1 MQTTT
6 IYTEQEQ
13 LSFMRTLLDNIVEEL
28 SMPGR
33 ALMDTES
40 AALGLL
46 MVLQLAQ
53 ETNALPELYAIV
65 RPWAAETTRKVLD
78 AVEVPCRIQDVAEP
92 NDLELMLRVGDMSGV
107 EL

>member
-1 MQTTT
+1 MQTD
-6 IYTEQEQ
+6 IYTEQQQ
-13 LSFMRTLLDNIVEEL
+13 LARLRVRLGVLVRDL

-33 ALMDTES
+33 ALTDRES